1 MTRAALIVLSTLLAA
16 CGTPD
21 GEATA
26 EAAYTIGPEGAG
38 NLTGETP
45 FTLPAIE
52 RAFSGL
58 DVVAVSVTGTPV
70 FEVRE
75 PGRSAALYVV
85 TPDWTRGYAGA
96 VGTASPDVAGPK
108 NLRAGMSR
116 LSDVPTPLKASCAEP
131 SAAGAITLV
140 CDSPGFRLEFSGTG
154 ADPLL
159 ARQTYLPPLP

>member
-21 GEATA
+21 GEASA

-38 NLTGETP
+38 NLKGETP

-52 RAFSGL
+52 RAFHGL
-58 DVVAVSVTGTPV
+58 DVLAVSVTGTPV

-75 PGRSAALYVV
+75 PGSSAALYVV

-96 VGTASPDVAGPK
+96 VGTASPDVAGPN

-116 LSDVPTPLKASCAEP
+116 LSDVPIALKANCAEP
-131 SAAGAITLV
+131 SPAGAVTLV

-159 ARQTYLPPLP
+159 ARQTYLPSLP